1 MSYTYESVKDRILQY
16 ILYKGITKKE
26 FEQNSG
32 LSNGY
37 LNSLRD
43 KPSET
48 KLQSIYKAYPDIN
61 PVWLLSGVGNML
73 ADISAS
79 SVDTSSNS
87 SSVDLNRNERFKY
100 LVAML
105 KKGGY
110 IRNQKDLGI
119 MMGYNNES
127 AFSQVINGKAVEPK
141 DFTERLKVLFP
152 IINVGWLNCGD
163 GDVFISEGD
172 QNPSAVVDT
181 SDPPPEGTKQV
192 HYFPDI
198 EATGGN
204 KQLFEDNSERAISLA
219 IPRNFD
225 ADFALPLAGDSMT
238 PLYQPGSIILVKR
251 WQERFIEYGKVY
263 LIITTQGNRMVK
275 YLRAAERN
283 EEVLCV
289 SENSAY
295 DPFTIPREDILAL
308 YMVKGCIFQHSL

>member
-119 MMGYNNES
+119 MMGYNIMS
-127 AFSQVINGKAVEPK
+127 PRF
-141 DFTERLKVLFP
+141 LKSSTAKL
-152 IINVGWLNCGD
+152 
-163 GDVFISEGD
+163 S
-172 QNPSAVVDT
+172 
-181 SDPPPEGTKQV
+181 
-192 HYFPDI
+192 
-198 EATGGN
+198 
-204 KQLFEDNSERAISLA
+204 SLKT
-219 IPRNFD
+219 
-225 ADFALPLAGDSMT
+225 LWKG
-238 PLYQPGSIILVKR
+238 
-251 WQERFIEYGKVY
+251 
-263 LIITTQGNRMVK
+263 
-275 YLRAAERN
+275 LR
-283 EEVLCV
+283 
-289 SENSAY
+289 SY
-295 DPFTIPREDILAL
+295 
-308 YMVKGCIFQHSL
+308 SLLLM

>member
-1 MSYTYESVKDRILQY
+1 MST
-16 ILYKGITKKE
+16 
-26 FEQNSG
+26 N
-32 LSNGY
+32 
-37 LNSLRD
+37 
-43 KPSET
+43 
-48 KLQSIYKAYPDIN
+48 
-61 PVWLLSGVGNML
+61 
-73 ADISAS
+73 
-79 SVDTSSNS
+79 
-87 SSVDLNRNERFKY
+87 
-100 LVAML
+100 
-105 KKGGY
+105 
-110 IRNQKDLGI
+110 IR
-119 MMGYNNES
+119 
-127 AFSQVINGKAVEPK
+127 
-141 DFTERLKVLFP
+141 ERLKRFLSEEGVSQKDFAKSIGVSSGYVNAIRSSIQPDKIAKIRALYP
-152 IINVGWLNCGD
+152 NLDIAWLMTGEGNIYSNAIISNSGD
-163 GDVFISEGD
+163 GET
-172 QNPSAVVDT
+172 NPS
-181 SDPPPEGTKQV
+181 SDPPHEGTKQV

-204 KQLFEDNSERAISLA
+204 KQLFEDYSERAISLA

-308 YMVKGCIFQHSL
+308 YMVKGCIFHHRL